1 MDVTAC
7 IPGDIIKPG
16 DKLGNTP
23 GAPEGAN
30 YENHK
35 KMTIFEQFYSM
46 LKTGVC
52 GEYGLNFCT
61 CMNCLTCPLMSKA
74 CEIKAGIIK
83 GAI

>member
-7 IPGDIIKPG
+7 IPGDIVKPG

-35 KMTIFEQFYSM
+35 NDNFLTILFNGNS
-46 LKTGVC
+46 GVC
-52 GEYGLNFCT
+52 GEYRLNFCT
-61 CMNCLTCPLMSKA
+61 WMNCLICPLMCKA
-74 CEIKAGIIK
+74 CEFKAGITK
-83 GAI
+83 GAL

>member
-23 GAPEGAN
+23 GRQRG
-30 YENHK
+30 HIMKITK
-35 KMTIFEQFYSM
+35 KTIFEQFYSM
-46 LKTGVC
+46 LNTGVC

-61 CMNCLTCPLMSKA
+61 WMNCLTCPLMSKA
-74 CEIKAGIIK
+74 CEIKAGITK

>member
-23 GAPEGAN
+23 GATEGPN
-30 YENHK
+30 YENH
-35 KMTIFEQFYSM
+35 MTKNSI

-61 CMNCLTCPLMSKA
+61 WMNCLTYPLMSKA
-74 CEIKAGIIK
+74 CEVKADIIK
-83 GAI
+83 GAL